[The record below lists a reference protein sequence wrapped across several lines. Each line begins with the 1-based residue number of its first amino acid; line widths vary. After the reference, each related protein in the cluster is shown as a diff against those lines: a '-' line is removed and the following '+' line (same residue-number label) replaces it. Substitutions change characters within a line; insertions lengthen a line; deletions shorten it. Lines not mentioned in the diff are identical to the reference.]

1 LHTGTFCIFP
11 GHTNTIL
18 IDYPAAFYGSAFF
31 ASSRTMGEPGGIAM
45 NHQQIKVSDEE
56 IQSKPQFT
64 AFEEK
69 LRKALSEPL
78 DIIVIYLHPSLGCGV
93 DLLEWLET
101 WQERLLKLEKHLYI
115 VPGNVNQLE
124 CLEVSHPDQGLKYV
138 ADANELEA
146 ILSDVAPMPPDNA
159 MAPVLTS
166 IEAAPQTSE
175 PKAQHQLAMPVSSEE
190 EPLPKQAVRMD
201 VGARVVLSGEYVCAG
216 CHIARMW
223 LKGDIA
229 AKCANPECPSSD
241 AGWDLTYELF

>member
-1 LHTGTFCIFP
+1 VFST
-11 GHTNTIL
+11 
-18 IDYPAAFYGSAFF
+18 SAFF
-31 ASSRTMGEPGGIAM
+31 AGSRTIGEPGGIAM
-45 NHQQIKVSDEE
+45 NHQQIRVSDEE

-78 DIIVIYLHPSLGCGV
+78 DIIVIYLHPLLGCGV

-101 WQERLLKLEKHLYI
+101 WQERLLRLEKHLYI

-124 CLEVSHPDQGLKYV
+124 CLEVSHPDQGLKYI

-146 ILSDVAPMPPDNA
+146 ILSDVAPTAPDQT

-175 PKAQHQLAMPVSSEE
+175 PRAPQPAIPVTRQEE
-190 EPLPKQAVRMD
+190 HLPKQTVRMD
-201 VGARVVLSGEYVCAG
+201 VGTRVELSGEYVCAG

-223 LKGDIA
+223 LKGDVA
-229 AKCANPECPSSD
+229 AECANPECPSSD